1 MTAPSAVSV
10 QRRTVTDVKR
20 SAAALGVSPR
30 SSSAVLVA
38 ISGPPEG
45 PRLLVRGRIDLVG
58 EDLPEQAYHA
68 AAGLD
73 LAEAESLIER
83 WARSA
88 VDHAATG
95 IADVLQTAADAHCH
109 LDVVSI
115 VAEVR
120 DLPALAAILRS
131 HPLLHKA
138 EGQLSREVIAEAA
151 QAAGL
156 AVHYVSPRSPH
167 DPDLAKRVAELG
179 RAAGPPWRKEH
190 KLAAGAAVTALIA
203 PLR

>member
-1 MTAPSAVSV
+1 MSV
-10 QRRTVTDVKR
+10 CCRTVANVKP
-20 SAAALGVSPR
+20 AAALGVFPR

-38 ISGPPEG
+38 ISGPPED
-45 PRLLVRGRIDLVG
+45 PRLLVRRRIDLVG
-58 EDLPEQAYHA
+58 KDLPEQAYHA
-68 AAGLD
+68 AAGLE
-73 LAEAESLIER
+73 LAEAEALIER
-83 WARSA
+83 WARST

-95 IADVLQTAADAHCH
+95 IADVRQAAADAHCQ

-120 DLPALAAILRS
+120 DLPALSAILRS

-151 QAAGL
+151 QAGGL
-156 AVHYVSPRSPH
+156 AVQYVSPRSHH

-190 KLAAGAAVTALIA
+190 KLAAGAALTALIA